1 MKKLVFAWGRMNPP
15 TTGHEKLVAKVRSVA
30 KINNAEPRVY
40 LSHSQNS
47 KKDPLHYDDKIR
59 FAKKSFGSLVKVSSS
74 KTIIELLKEL
84 EAVKFTDIILVAGS
98 DRVLDFESLLTKYN
112 GKEYNFNSIK
122 VVSAGER
129 DPDAEDV
136 SGMSASKLRQLA
148 ASGNMSNFLTGV
160 PSSLSHKD
168 AVTMYN
174 MLRKGMLMEKN
185 NKNQIED
192 DIDFSEEELERAV
205 KEIDFDELD
214 KLAEEVKVLDEKAPL
229 TLMQRIK
236 RARQMKR
243 MAPKL
248 ERLRKLKRMRMAPT
262 ERLVTRS
269 KKLARNLMRKKLA
282 GKKGQNYAS
291 LSPSEKITIDR
302 LIANKGPAIEKL
314 AKRLFPKVK
323 KAELERLR
331 QARQVKTESYNQYVD
346 KYNELVERVSTKQD
360 PDISDRK
367 GTQPAKYHSGLS
379 ASTKVARDAQFKK
392 QSQMKSNDPN
402 AYKPAPGDK
411 TAKTKPSVWT
421 KKYKDMFGEQNA
433 VKSTREIISREKQ
446 QDKVKHDRMLD
457 RARLQDTR
465 TRNLKTEEAE
475 ISEKSMTALQTKAE
489 KSGYS
494 YGTLKKVYD
503 RGVAAWRT
511 GHRPGTTPEQWGYAR
526 VNAFIAKQ
534 KSGRKLDHDT
544 DLAEDKGS
552 FKHHLL
558 QPGLKHSMQHAKIHV
573 DKDNDG
579 DVDYIEK
586 MVPDELTGTEKNN
599 KILQKKVIKK
609 YDLEKTMA
617 KKRIAFEQFDLNES
631 LQIERGAGI
640 GTFMT
645 ARDLGMRTSGGFVHH
660 PSVETTLGE
669 EHGAGE
675 EGTAKLVKKYKKDT
689 PQQ

>member
-15 TTGHEKLVAKVRSVA
+15 TIGHEKLVAKVRSVA
-30 KINNAEPRVY
+30 KANNAEPGIY
-40 LSHSQNS
+40 LSHTQNS
-47 KKDPLHYDDKIR
+47 KKDPLQYKDKIQ
-59 FAKKSFGSLVKVSSS
+59 FAKKAFGNLVKISQS
-74 KTIIELLKEL
+74 KTIIELLKEFESL
-84 EAVKFTDIILVAGS
+84 KFTDITLVAGS
-98 DRVLDFESLLTKYN
+98 DRVNEFDSLLNKYN

-129 DPDAEDV
+129 DPDAEGV
-136 SGMSASKLRQLA
+136 TGMSASKLRQLA
-148 ASGNMSNFLTGV
+148 ASGDINGFLAGV
-160 PSSLSHKD
+160 PSSLSQKD
-168 AVTMYN
+168 SSTMYN

-185 NKNQIED
+185 NKQAQTNE
-192 DIDFSEEELERAV
+192 IDFSEDELEKAV
-205 KEIDFDELD
+205 DEADWDELD
-214 KLAEEVKVLDEKAPL
+214 QLSEEVEPIEERAAL

-248 ERLRKLKRMRMAPT
+248 KRQRQLKKMRMAPT
-262 ERLVTRS
+262 ERLIARS

-282 GKKGQNYAS
+282 GKKGEKYAS
-291 LSPSEKITIDR
+291 LSASEKITIDR

-323 KAELERLR
+323 KAEMERLR
-331 QARQVKTESYNQYVD
+331 QAREVKTESFNQYAQ
-346 KYNELVERVSTKQD
+346 LVEKISTRQD
-360 PDISDRK
+360 SDISDRA
-367 GTQPAKYHSGLS
+367 GTQPARYHSGLS
-379 ASTKVARDAQFKK
+379 TSTKVARDIQFKK
-392 QSQMKSNDPN
+392 QSKMDSRDPE

-421 KKYKDMFGEQNA
+421 KKFKDLFGEQNA
-433 VKSTREIISREKQ
+433 VKRTKEIISREKQ

-465 TRNLKTEEAE
+465 VKNQSTSEEVE
-475 ISEKSMTALQTKAE
+475 ISEKSMSALQSKAE

-558 QPGLKHSMQHAKIHV
+558 QPSLKHSMQHAMIHV

-579 DVDYIEK
+579 DVDNVEK
-586 MVPDELTGTEKNN
+586 MVPDELTAAEKNS
-599 KILQKKVIKK
+599 KILQKRVVKK
-609 YDLEKTMA
+609 YDLEKKMA
-617 KKRIAFEQFDLNES
+617 KKRIAFESAQLDES
-631 LQIERGAGI
+631 LQIERGAGL

-645 ARDLGMRTSGGFVHH
+645 AKDLGMKTLGGFQYH
-660 PSVETTLGE
+660 PSVQKVDE

-675 EGTAKLVKKYKKDT
+675 EGTSKLVKKYKKDT